1 MDADEDSDVEENIF
15 ADPPPDSVAAKPTQK
30 QENPVKPKQ
39 EENISA
45 APPPDSVAAIPTQE
59 QAFPV
64 VPKGA
69 APPPPDS
76 VAAIPTREQENIAN
90 QQANPV
96 EMVPNINPA
105 TVEANLAL
113 VQGNNIPVLMER
125 DDGESSSFIA
135 SYDEQCAL
143 INFIPRVDDAFEVV
157 YFRFNDE

>member
-39 EENISA
+39 EENSSA

-64 VPKGA
+64 VPEDA
-69 APPPPDS
+69 TPPPPDS
-76 VAAIPTREQENIAN
+76 VAAIPTQEQENPVN

-96 EMVPNINPA
+96 EMVPNNPA
-105 TVEANLAL
+105 MVEANPAL
-113 VQGNNIPVLMER
+113 VQGNDIPVLMER
-125 DDGESSSFIA
+125 DDGGPSSFIA
-135 SYDEQCAL
+135 SYNEQCAL
-143 INFIPRVDDAFEVV
+143 INFIPRVDEAFEVV
-157 YFRFNDE
+157 YFRFNDDW